1 MRLRESKELKQLV
14 NLEPNPKLRSWDPR
28 VRVLPNVLGKG
39 ANSTPQII
47 PQLHCGCLFHGGSW
61 SPRRCKTF
69 IGPHNLSGFT
79 SYCGSSYHFSSGGVE
94 GGHCSVSTRLSPVDG
109 KLVTSG
115 EHDRKDAW
123 CSVPGNT
130 QNLMFQ
136 SLLWKLDHC
145 PPVSLYAPF
154 MAACSVLWLHMCFFI
169 GCCKLENIKSF
180 GFGASLKMIAI

>member
-94 GGHCSVSTRLSPVDG
+94 GGHCSVSTHLSPVDG

-115 EHDRKDAW
+115 KHDRKDA
-123 CSVPGNT
+123 
-130 QNLMFQ
+130 
-136 SLLWKLDHC
+136 
-145 PPVSLYAPF
+145 
-154 MAACSVLWLHMCFFI
+154 
-169 GCCKLENIKSF
+169 
-180 GFGASLKMIAI
+180 